1 MKRSVVRWS
10 VTALVLVVLT
20 LAVLPVASDNLIPAS
35 GEAKAQSQPASVGQ
49 AAPKKSDQEDKK
61 LNSFVSRLESDG
73 FSVIEGEFG
82 FFPLLDICLMPGS
95 PVDCVY
101 LNAASPYLVPFL
113 PDDLGKDLGLPA
125 ETSPVWKLRPDEAV
139 VVVGHTPPPL
149 RYFGIMTYVVKRY
162 FPADE
167 QGDAGYRTYWN
178 NFGEQESHLTIHTAG
193 TPNGAPGDPWN
204 SLFIYILT
212 ADRTIDARVREAAR
226 TAGYAP
232 PIMNT
237 EPMPQSLLRMG
248 NEPGDDGFAMV
259 WRTAHPENEA
269 ELDAWKADP
278 PLRVFKITPNTEPP
292 QGMSSDPF
300 PIPGFRARS
309 TGETEFGL
317 LPAVR
322 ELRQAILDTYSG
334 PMMAAEEFISEV
346 DFNFGGVHCFE
357 WDINCLGP
365 SMNALYLW
373 NADGI
378 GTLGPDEFV
387 VAYGVNH
394 RLTGMASYMSVS
406 MYGMTKHVTND
417 SVDSAGGDGDQ
428 LVGTAA
434 DYLPAG
440 HPGVDKLYA
449 YKFARDCGGET
460 NCFEVPADWPGVK
473 LDEVASLAWRA
484 YLNPTTRTAADP
496 SEVIFD
502 RAIKF
507 SPMP

>member
-1 MKRSVVRWS
+1 MKTPIVRCGM
-10 VTALVLVVLT
+10 TALF
-20 LAVLPVASDNLIPAS
+20 LAVLILGALPVASQRLLPGMQQAS
-35 GEAKAQSQPASVGQ
+35 AQSVTESGGPPAP
-49 AAPKKSDQEDKK
+49 PKPGKADKVDK
-61 LNSFVSRLESDG
+61 FVSRLESDG
-73 FSVIEGEFG
+73 FSVTEGEFG
-82 FFPLLDICLMPGS
+82 FFPLLDICLNPELS
-95 PVDCVY
+95 VDCVY

-113 PDDLGKDLGLPA
+113 PDDLGASLGLPS
-125 ETSPVWKLRPDEAV
+125 ERSPVWKLRPDEAV

-149 RYFGIMTYVVKRY
+149 RYFSVMSYLVKRY
-162 FPADE
+162 FPADA
-167 QGDAGYRTYWN
+167 QGPAGYRTHWN
-178 NFGEQESHLTIHTAG
+178 NFGEQESHLTLHTAG
-193 TPNGAPGDPWN
+193 TPNGAAGDPWR
-204 SLFIYILT
+204 SLFVYILA

-248 NEPGDDGFAMV
+248 DQPGDDGFAMV
-259 WRTAHPENEA
+259 WRTAHPENDA
-269 ELDAWKADP
+269 ELEAWKTDP

-292 QGMSSDPF
+292 EGMSGDPF

-322 ELRQAILDTYSG
+322 ELRQAILDNHSDW
-334 PMMAAEEFISEV
+334 AAEEFVSEV
-346 DFNFGGVHCFE
+346 GFNFGGIHCFE

-373 NADGI
+373 NTDGI
-378 GTLGPDEFV
+378 GTLGPDDFV

-394 RLTGMASYMSVS
+394 RLTGMATYMNIS

-440 HPGVDKLYA
+440 QPGVDKLYA

-460 NCFEVPADWPGVK
+460 HCFEVPHGWPGVK

-484 YLNPTTRTAADP
+484 YLNPTTATAADP

-507 SPMP
+507 SPLP